1 MEWSGYL
8 SLRVSGGLVTVWKRR
23 WFELTMNALTSF
35 EDQGRPMKGKVSF
48 RGASLATPLTPCF
61 TPFTHPPS
69 THPTTYYTT
78 PSWA

>member
-35 EDQGRPMKGKVSF
+35 EDQGRPMKGKVSV
-48 RGASLATPLTPCF
+48 
-61 TPFTHPPS
+61 
-69 THPTTYYTT
+69 
-78 PSWA
+78 